1 MFFFFLKLTTEDT
14 SSWCLFG
21 FFISFFEQ
29 LKDLQYKTQ

>member
-14 SSWCLFG
+14 SWCLFG
-21 FFISFFEQ
+21 FFISFLEQ